1 MPTGLTIFRR
11 GLLLL
16 SLPLLFQILFIAVMI
31 KMFGDSVAAEKWA
44 THSKEVLALADRVLA
59 NAVEAQSDARG
70 AVIVGTDTFRVKFE
84 AASKGARAGLAELDE
99 KVADN
104 PSQQAKVG
112 KVRERFDALEAWLTD
127 QVGAALGGRM
137 TEAQE
142 HVRSLQGARLV
153 QEVRSEMEE
162 FVSREAELD
171 RSRGEEVRATR
182 LEQQWA
188 LGAGAALAMG
198 VTALA
203 VYLFGKGIAGRLA
216 VATENASLLAMY
228 QPLRAPV
235 SGTDEIAVLDAAM
248 HQASARLREAAEQE
262 ARYQRELRERADE
275 LARTNESLRQQ
286 TQENEMFVYSVSH
299 DLRSPLV
306 NLQGF
311 AKELS
316 LTEVELREIARDP
329 RLPADVRQQIDS
341 VLQRDVGPSLRFIQT
356 AVSRS
361 AAIIDALLRLSRA
374 GRVVYRS
381 AEVDVGM
388 VAQRVADAMRSTT
401 DARGATVVIR
411 RLSPAL
417 GDPTAIEQVF
427 GNLMGNAVNYLDPK
441 RRGEVEVGMAE
452 PSSRDVRGRVTYYVR
467 DNGMGI
473 PAEYLGKVFVAFQ
486 RLHGE
491 GTRGE
496 GIGLALVRRI
506 VERHGGRVWVESTV
520 GVGSTFFVELPSAVG
535 PEEPVTAESPRGQ
548 SVVSEVNL

>member
-1 MPTGLTIFRR
+1 
-11 GLLLL
+11 
-16 SLPLLFQILFIAVMI
+16 
-31 KMFGDSVAAEKWA
+31 
-44 THSKEVLALADRVLA
+44 
-59 NAVEAQSDARG
+59 
-70 AVIVGTDTFRVKFE
+70 
-84 AASKGARAGLAELDE
+84 
-99 KVADN
+99 
-104 PSQQAKVG
+104 
-112 KVRERFDALEAWLTD
+112 
-127 QVGAALGGRM
+127 
-137 TEAQE
+137 
-142 HVRSLQGARLV
+142 
-153 QEVRSEMEE
+153 
-162 FVSREAELD
+162 
-171 RSRGEEVRATR
+171 
-182 LEQQWA
+182 
-188 LGAGAALAMG
+188 
-198 VTALA
+198 
-203 VYLFGKGIAGRLA
+203 
-216 VATENASLLAMY
+216 
-228 QPLRAPV
+228 
-235 SGTDEIAVLDAAM
+235 M

>member
-1 MPTGLTIFRR
+1 
-11 GLLLL
+11 LL

>member
-1 MPTGLTIFRR
+1 
-11 GLLLL
+11 LL

-84 AASKGARAGLAELDE
+84 AASRGARAGLAELDE

>member
-1 MPTGLTIFRR
+1 M
-11 GLLLL
+11 LLL

-84 AASKGARAGLAELDE
+84 AASRGARAGLAELDE

>member
-1 MPTGLTIFRR
+1 M
-11 GLLLL
+11 LLL